1 MVLRTTQFFLMQTGA
16 DSLLQHAKNLGK
28 EDCLRVVQLD
38 VTKDSSVLNAKVSLC
53 DSIPIV
59 PFY

>member
-1 MVLRTTQFFLMQTGA
+1 MQTGA

-38 VTKDSSVLNAKVSLC
+38 VTKDSSVLNAKVSLY

-59 PFY
+59 PFYQ